1 MTVVLLP
8 VSILLGAHYQAA
20 VTLKFKPPVGAT
32 YRYAMTGDMNMV
44 MSGGPKGAGGAGL
57 GGPMKMGFS
66 SDISMKVLDRKNG
79 ISTIESKTGAPKFT
93 APEGS
98 PFAAMMKQ
106 GMDKAGNKGQTG
118 RAEVDEQFHLR
129 SGSFGGGKAMGGD
142 NSQMFQYL
150 YYPSHPL
157 HVGDTWQSKLD
168 LGKMMAGMGGAAGS
182 AMGGMKIRGVF
193 PLQFKLTGIDHVGG
207 TTIARIA
214 LSADGT
220 MTVNV
225 SGTDMPMKMKI
236 EGHYQVDA
244 GSGMTRACDFSSS
257 TNGNIMGIKTLQKTN
272 YKLTPK

>member
-1 MTVVLLP
+1 
-8 VSILLGAHYQAA
+8 
-20 VTLKFKPPVGAT
+20 
-32 YRYAMTGDMNMV
+32 
-44 MSGGPKGAGGAGL
+44 
-57 GGPMKMGFS
+57 MKMGFS

-168 LGKMMAGMGGAAGS
+168 LGKMMGSMGSAGGA
-182 AMGGMKIRGVF
+182 AMGGMKIKGDL
-193 PLQFKLTGIDHVGG
+193 PLKFKLVGIDHVNGF
-207 TTIARIA
+207 TIARIT
-214 LSADGT
+214 LSVDGT
-220 MTVNV
+220 MTMNM

-236 EGHYQVDA
+236 DGHYTVDA
-244 GSGMTRACDFSSS
+244 ASGMTRSCDFSSS
-257 TNGNIMGIKTLQKTN
+257 TNANIMGMNMQQKMS